1 MHFFPPSSQFFCT
14 GRHFFRLS
22 LIGLGVAA
30 IGCSSAAGG
39 GGGGVGASGITV
51 QTGGVEGAV
60 CSPSSANEGCRG
72 TARMV
77 CNADAVKPTTGK
89 WAKIADC
96 LAAEICVESKDPA
109 ASNKKLSE
117 CKLAP
122 VATADAAGGDAT
134 SGIDATIGEDAAATG
149 DSGSNGGTD
158 AAADNGEHGDVFTPP
173 DDTFVGEDAK
183 ITDTFVPPDA
193 GKDTLVSDVAKDSGS
208 DVNKSDGVVI
218 EVKIDTSGD
227 GGGTGHFC
235 DNNCGNPGP
244 NSACY
249 CDAQCIQYGDC
260 CDATGTKKSGI
271 ICAGST
277 CKTCNGSSG
286 KTFCGNSVCEVG
298 ETNASCAKDC
308 PVAAVCGNGKCE
320 GGESSVN
327 CAKDCPVAACG
338 NGKCEVGETNA
349 NCAKDCPP
357 SQCGNGVC
365 DPGETNA
372 TCAMDCDAN
381 PACTV
386 FADVQPILT
395 AKCGQCHGT
404 TYGSTKCSSVAPFAT
419 KIGGMINGSMP
430 PKGQPQLTVVEK
442 AKVQLWIEQGAPCDA
457 SACP

>member
-1 MHFFPPSSQFFCT
+1 MHFSPSNSP
-14 GRHFFRLS
+14 FFRTNV
-22 LIGLGVAA
+22 IGMAIVAA
-30 IGCSSAAGG
+30 GCGSAVGG
-39 GGGGVGASGITV
+39 GGGGGGASAPV
-51 QTGGVEGAV
+51 QSGGVEGAACV
-60 CSPSSANEGCRG
+60 PASANEGCKG
-72 TARMV
+72 TARMM
-77 CNADAVKPTTGK
+77 CQADAVKPTTGK

-96 LAAEICVESKDPA
+96 LATETCVESKDPA
-109 ASNKKLSE
+109 AASKKLTE
-117 CKLAP
+117 CKPAP
-122 VATADAAGGDAT
+122 VATADVGSGGDAV
-134 SGIDATIGEDAAATG
+134 GGDAATG
-149 DSGSNGGTD
+149 ADAVAGADSASGDD
-158 AAADNGEHGDVFTPP
+158 ASAVPDASEAADVFTPP
-173 DDTFVGEDAK
+173 EDAFVGEDTK
-183 ITDTFVPPDA
+183 ITDTFVAADVGKEGDVGKDGFVSDT
-193 GKDTLVSDVAKDSGS
+193 GKDTGS
-208 DVNKSDGVVI
+208 DANKTDGVAI
-218 EVKIDTSGD
+218 DVKID

-235 DNNCGNPGP
+235 DNNCGNPG
-244 NSACY
+244 NTCY

-298 ETNASCAKDC
+298 ETNLSCVKDC

-320 GGESSVN
+320 GGESAAN

-357 SQCGNGVC
+357 AQCGNGVC
-365 DPGETNA
+365 DPGESNL

-395 AKCGQCHGT
+395 AKCGQCHGP
-404 TYGSTKCSSVAPFAT
+404 TYGSDKCSNVAPFAT
-419 KIGGMINGSMP
+419 KIAGMINGSMP

-442 AKVQLWIEQGAPCDA
+442 AKVQLWIQQGAPCDA
-457 SACP
+457 SECP